1 MKCACAVDLFPLMLM
16 ASRLP
21 RIACHRKRD
30 FFKTIFKQGSFAMN
44 EHENVNIVKD
54 AYRAFGE
61 GNLDELLSLLD
72 DCVKWF
78 SIGPPHLI
86 PTAGTRYG
94 PEQVEQYFSLLR
106 ASGQLKGCWP
116 LEFIAEGDK
125 VVTIGEWLSE
135 VRSSGSL
142 IRSPWVH
149 VFTLRNGKICEFRS
163 FYDTAAVIGGLETVR
178 SRRPNEHV
186 ERPRPVIY

>member
-1 MKCACAVDLFPLMLM
+1 
-16 ASRLP
+16 
-21 RIACHRKRD
+21 
-30 FFKTIFKQGSFAMN
+30 MN
-44 EHENVNIVKD
+44 EHENVNVVKD

-61 GNLDELLSLLD
+61 GNLDELLAVLD

-106 ASGQLKGCWP
+106 SSGQLKGCWP

-135 VRSSGSL
+135 VKSSGSL

-149 VFTLRNGKICEFRS
+149 VFTLRDGKICEFRS
-163 FYDTAAVIGGLETVR
+163 FYDTAAVISGFESVR
-178 SRRPNEHV
+178 PRPTRRPSQHLE
-186 ERPRPVIY
+186 RPVIY

>member
-1 MKCACAVDLFPLMLM
+1 MYEQRNVDL
-16 ASRLP
+16 
-21 RIACHRKRD
+21 
-30 FFKTIFKQGSFAMN
+30 
-44 EHENVNIVKD
+44 VKG

-61 GNLDELLSLLD
+61 GNLDELLAVLD
-72 DCVKWF
+72 DGVKWF

-94 PEQVEQYFSLLR
+94 PKQVEQYFSLLR
-106 ASGQLKGCWP
+106 SSGQLKGCWP

-135 VRSSGSL
+135 VRASGSL

-149 VFTLRNGKICEFRS
+149 VFTLRDGKICDFRS
-163 FYDTAAVIGGLETVR
+163 FYDTAAVISELESTPR
-178 SRRPNEHV
+178 QPSRRPSQHLE
-186 ERPRPVIY
+186 RPVIY

>member
-1 MKCACAVDLFPLMLM
+1 M
-16 ASRLP
+16 
-21 RIACHRKRD
+21 HRAATGNEKSLVVN
-30 FFKTIFKQGSFAMN
+30 FQSGSFTMN
-44 EHENVNIVKD
+44 EHENVNVVKD

-61 GNLDELLSLLD
+61 GNLEELLAVLD

-78 SIGPPHLI
+78 SIGPLHLI

-94 PEQVEQYFSLLR
+94 PEQVQQYFSLLR
-106 ASGQLKGCWP
+106 SSGQLKGCWP

-135 VRSSGSL
+135 VKTSGSL

-149 VFTLRNGKICEFRS
+149 VFTLRDGKIREFRS
-163 FYDTAAVIGGLETVR
+163 FYDTAAVISGLESPR
-178 SRRPNEHV
+178 PARRVTTASKLE
-186 ERPRPVIY
+186 RPVIY

>member
-1 MKCACAVDLFPLMLM
+1 
-16 ASRLP
+16 
-21 RIACHRKRD
+21 
-30 FFKTIFKQGSFAMN
+30 MN
-44 EHENVNIVKD
+44 EHENVNVVKD

-61 GNLDELLSLLD
+61 GNLEELLAVLD

-94 PEQVEQYFSLLR
+94 PEQVQQYFSLLR
-106 ASGQLKGCWP
+106 SSGQLKGCWP

-135 VRSSGSL
+135 VKTSGSL

-149 VFTLRNGKICEFRS
+149 VFTLRDGKIREFRS
-163 FYDTAAVIGGLETVR
+163 FYDTAAVISGLESPR
-178 SRRPNEHV
+178 PARRVTAASKLE
-186 ERPRPVIY
+186 RPVIY

>member
-1 MKCACAVDLFPLMLM
+1 M
-16 ASRLP
+16 ASGLRL
-21 RIACHRKRD
+21 IGATGNESSLAVN
-30 FFKTIFKQGSFAMN
+30 FQSGSFAMN
-44 EHENVNIVKD
+44 EHENVSVVKD

-61 GNLDELLSLLD
+61 GNLDELLALLD
-72 DCVKWF
+72 DSVKWF
-78 SIGPPHLI
+78 SISPPHLI

-106 ASGQLKGCWP
+106 SSDQLKGCWP

-135 VRSSGSL
+135 VKASGSL

-149 VFTLRNGKICEFRS
+149 VFTLRDGKICEFRS
-163 FYDTAAVIGGLETVR
+163 FYDTAAVISGLESAAPR
-178 SRRPNEHV
+178 PSRRPNHLE
-186 ERPRPVIY
+186 RPVIY